1 MKLVKVA
8 AAALNQTPL
17 AWDQNKANIRRVMEA
32 VRANPIAGM
41 QYASFVLDDGQ
52 TFVHINM
59 AVDQETLSKLGEVK
73 EFGEFRAAL
82 QASGPLSPP
91 ESQSLGLVGAGFDL

>member
-1 MKLVKVA
+1 MKAVKVQYTVK
-8 AAALNQTPL
+8 LEFV
-17 AWDQNKANIRRVMEA
+17 DQNKANIRRVMQA
-32 VRANPIAGM
+32 IRANPITGM

-59 AVDQETLSKLGEVK
+59 AVDQETLSKIEQVK
-73 EFGEFRAAL
+73 EFGEFRSAL

-91 ESQSLGLVGAGFDL
+91 ESQSLGLAGAGFDL